1 MSRAAFSIKAS
12 CVYILA
18 LGLALV
24 LVPNLVLSLLRMPP
38 TSEVWIR
45 VLGVVVINIGIF
57 FWVAARTEATVL
69 FRTSVLVRPLALV
82 WFGAFV
88 ALGLV
93 SPMLMVFGLIEA
105 AGALW
110 TWLALRADAGR
121 DGQQAYPASRIDPRY
136 DTKM

>member
-1 MSRAAFSIKAS
+1 MSKAAFTIKAS

-24 LVPNLVLSLLRMPP
+24 LVPNLVLSVLRMPP

-45 VLGVVVINIGIF
+45 VLGVVIVNIGIF
-57 FWVAARTEATVL
+57 FWVAARTESAAL
-69 FRTSVLVRPLALV
+69 FRTSVVVRPLALL

-88 ALGLV
+88 LLGLA
-93 SPMLMVFGLIEA
+93 PTMLLLFGVIEA

-110 TWLALRADAGR
+110 TWLALRTEVR
-121 DGQQAYPASRIDPRY
+121 QGQRAYPASRIDPKYESR
-136 DTKM
+136 M